1 MKGLLI
7 SVGIILALYA
17 ADQQFSQGKYTDVL
31 QHMVTQ
37 IRHSFGVSG
46 ALQSPAS
53 SSSLL
58 KNPLATMLSW

>member
-37 IRHSFGVSG
+37 IRHSFGV
-46 ALQSPAS
+46 
-53 SSSLL
+53 
-58 KNPLATMLSW
+58 